1 MRFDVVYERLN
12 HLFEVFVCV
21 LLCVAGTLI
30 HVLLALLDPL
40 HDVLALRL
48 VAELDEVKPL
58 AHILRQ
64 ILQVPEHLLRD
75 ERLELVKLL
84 RHHVSAG

>member
-1 MRFDVVYERLN
+1 MTSSEDCPCCPGSQLTQQTV
-12 HLFEVFVCV
+12 
-21 LLCVAGTLI
+21 
-30 HVLLALLDPL
+30 LALHLLFVAVLFDPL

-64 ILQVPEHLLRD
+64 ILQVSEHLLRD